1 MISIVWLLIS
11 ARLLSIVPELETN
24 NGMDGRFCQVDPPQP
39 SVETILNENNTKMNM
54 LAILTDSRVSQ
65 LDKLE
70 TIECFEHD
78 FSQNKYLVNVFMG
91 GLMDEWN
98 FIM

>member
-11 ARLLSIVPELETN
+11 ARLLSMVPDLET
-24 NGMDGRFCQVDPPQP
+24 GCGTDGRFCETEQHQP
-39 SVETILNENNTKMNM
+39 LVERILNENNTKMNM
-54 LAILTDSRVSQ
+54 LAVLTDSRISQ
-65 LDKLE
+65 FDKLE
-70 TIECFEHD
+70 TIECFNHD

-91 GLMDEWN
+91 GLMNEWN